1 MIVGLDRMVRMQGK
15 AADFVP
21 ETITTVNN
29 ALAVPASRTS
39 EGPVQHTV
47 VDLAGAP
54 VADAMTTG
62 NGKAFAAEFVD
73 RRKVHPTSRLDGRY
87 MFGGVFWHHFGHFLF
102 ETITRLWAFPG
113 LRDQLDGIVFF
124 QARKMEDTAPMH
136 SSVLEIL
143 GIDLPIIL
151 IDGATEIEQ
160 LYVPR
165 QGCGY
170 GGLVSGTPAFRQ
182 FMHDRL
188 HRIEPV
194 NPGSR
199 LYVSREGYG
208 LRRGGY
214 LAEEVLRTRLETEG
228 YTAYSPE
235 KHSFREQVATYLGA
249 THILGPDSSAMHLV
263 GFSVTAATQ
272 VGLILRRLH
281 GDREM
286 LPQITGFTGRAP
298 DVIDAITRMYRR
310 DNMKNPTWS
319 LLSEIDMA
327 EVGRQLTAAG
337 FIAGLADWSA
347 IGPEEQDRLIA
358 ACRERF
364 QCDLITIWARD
375 TPGTSSPILVGEGLD
390 ALQS

>member
-1 MIVGLDRMVRMQGK
+1 MRVRLNGMIKMQRK
-15 AADFVP
+15 AGDFIA
-21 ETITTVNN
+21 ETMTIVER
-29 ALAVPASRTS
+29 ALAVPASRTP
-39 EGPVQHTV
+39 EGPQQHTV

-54 VADAMTTG
+54 VADAVTTG
-62 NGKAFAAEFVD
+62 NGKAIAAEFVD
-73 RRKVHPTSRLDGRY
+73 RRTVQPASRLAGRY
-87 MFGGVFWHHFGHFLF
+87 LFGGVFWHHFGHFLF
-102 ETITRLWAFPG
+102 ETITRLWAFPA
-113 LRDQLDGIVFF
+113 LRDQIDGVVFF
-124 QARKMEDTAPMH
+124 QGRKMEDTAPMH
-136 SSVLEIL
+136 SSVLDIL
-143 GIDLPIIL
+143 GIDLPIFF
-151 IDGATEIEQ
+151 IDGATEIER

-182 FMHDRL
+182 FMRDRL
-188 HRIEPV
+188 HRIEPA

-199 LYVSREGYG
+199 LYLSREAYG

-214 LAEEVLRTRLETEG
+214 LAEEVLRTRLEAEG

-235 KHSFREQVATYLGA
+235 QHTFREQVATYLGA

-263 GFSVTAATQ
+263 GFSVTEAVQ

-298 DVIDAITRMYRR
+298 DVIDAITRMFRR

-319 LLSEIDMA
+319 LLAEIDLA
-327 EVGRQLTAAG
+327 EVGRRLRALG
-337 FIAGLADWSA
+337 FIDGRADWRSL
-347 IGPEEQDRLIA
+347 GRHEQDQLIE

-364 QCDLITIWARD
+364 QCDLATIWTRD
-375 TPGTSSPILVGEGLD
+375 GSGAAIPVLVGD
-390 ALQS
+390 V